1 MELSMAKSTFAGHFP
16 LHQPFLL
23 PTALPCQSPRQQLCQ
38 LVQHGAG
45 NSLCCLEQQ
54 ELLWKPDGFS
64 NTGM

>member
-1 MELSMAKSTFAGHFP
+1 MELSMAKSTFAGHSP

-23 PTALPCQSPRQQLCQ
+23 PTALPCQSPRQQCASWSSME
-38 LVQHGAG
+38 LVTA
-45 NSLCCLEQQ
+45 CLEQQ